1 MSLQEV
7 QNAWIYLDSNTMIW
21 RGPIQ
26 AAQGVFQ
33 PIHWVAQSRMQ
44 AELRLAPNEGRI
56 ADIGCGY
63 GIVTANL
70 AWKKPRTEV
79 IGIDPDEGRLQ
90 VGTQLVAEHKLRNCT
105 FRKGTLEESG
115 VEPNSCTGV
124 ICTEVLDHLPDGK
137 EKLQERIAKLMEF
150 LQPGGRLLVSFLDP
164 EGFDYIGNKPPSPL
178 RMEDFAFAKDKVLE
192 RNCPRWWYLFYI
204 DKR

>member
-105 FRKGTLEESG
+105 FRKGSLEESG
-115 VEPNSCTGV
+115 IEPNSCTGV

-137 EKLQERIAKLMEF
+137 EKLQERVAKLMEF

-164 EGFDYIGNKPPSPL
+164 EGFDYIGNKPSSPL

>member
-7 QNAWIYLDSNTMIW
+7 QNAWIYLDRNTMIW

-33 PIHWVAQSRMQ
+33 PIHWVAQTRMQ

-56 ADIGCGY
+56 ADVGCGY
-63 GIVTANL
+63 GIVTVNL

-79 IGIDPDEGRLQ
+79 IGIDPDDKRLEVGRQLLQ
-90 VGTQLVAEHKLRNCT
+90 EHRLKNCT
-105 FRKGTLEESG
+105 FRTGTLEETG
-115 VEPNSCTGV
+115 IEPGSCTGV
-124 ICTEVLDHLPDGK
+124 ICTELLDHLPEGK
-137 EKLQERIAKLMEF
+137 AKLQERIGKLMDL

-164 EGFDYIGNKPPSPL
+164 EGFEYMGVKPPSPL
-178 RMEDFAFAKDKVLE
+178 TMSDFDWLKEKVVE
-192 RNCPRWWYLFYI
+192 RNCPRWWYMFYL